1 MKSSFLAVPIAAAT
15 LTLLAAPTAMGAGSD
30 RNGDGLPDRW
40 ERRHH
45 LSLKVDQSKRDQDRD
60 GLRNASEHRHGT
72 NPRKA
77 DTDGDGMKDRDEI
90 RTRHNPR
97 DRDSDDD
104 GRRDGDEHAG
114 TVESFS
120 DGVLT
125 IRLLNGNTLSGKVDS
140 TTEVECEDEAD
151 DHNRRGHTARA
162 ASDGDDDSSGGT
174 SGGDDSSG
182 RDPNKPHSD
191 DDDNTADQGPDDENE
206 ARGDDDEGDDDDE
219 DCGPAALVSGARVR
233 EAELV
238 TSTGVFR
245 EVELLK

>member
-1 MKSSFLAVPIAAAT
+1 MTSFLRAVPIAAAA
-15 LTLLAAPTAMGAGSD
+15 LTLLAAPTAMGASSD

-125 IRLLNGNTLSGKVDS
+125 IRLLNNETISGRVDS
-140 TTEVECEDEAD
+140 STEVECEDED
-151 DHNRRGHTARA
+151 EDSDRRGRPAHA
-162 ASDGDDDSSGGT
+162 ASTGDDDS

-191 DDDNTADQGPDDENE
+191 DDDGTADQGPGDDGQ

-219 DCGPAALVSGARVR
+219 DCGSAALVPGARVR

>member
-1 MKSSFLAVPIAAAT
+1 MRSSFLAVPVVAAA
-15 LTLLAAPTAMGAGSD
+15 LTLLAAPTAMGAGGDS
-30 RNGDGLPDRW
+30 NGDGLPDRW

-140 TTEVECEDEAD
+140 STEVECEDENED
-151 DHNRRGHTARA
+151 GDRRGHTARA
-162 ASDGDDDSSGGT
+162 ARDGDDDN
-174 SGGDDSSG
+174 SG

-191 DDDNTADQGPDDENE
+191 DDDNTASQGPEDENE
-206 ARGDDDEGDDDDE
+206 VRGDDDEGDDDDE
-219 DCGPAALVSGARVR
+219 DCGSAALVPGARVR
-233 EAELV
+233 EAELL